1 VFVDRVKLLD
11 PLFRDGRMGRLPL
24 VDVAFAAR
32 MMNEQGAELALADRF
47 HVPGQGK
54 EFLFF
59 ASISLVLHIPT
70 TPCELSPNFG
80 SWFPCSK

>member
-32 MMNEQGAELALADRF
+32 MMNEQGAELETEVSGKALSRKMSKLL
-47 HVPGQGK
+47 PG
-54 EFLFF
+54 
-59 ASISLVLHIPT
+59 S
-70 TPCELSPNFG
+70 C
-80 SWFPCSK
+80 